1 MKTTSKIL
9 AGILAVSVIIF
20 YSCQKEF
27 NGSSTELNK
36 PHQVAIYLTDHQT
49 PVFDSVFIDLQ
60 ALEVKLSDDSLP
72 NDGWVTMSIRPGV
85 YNILKFRNG
94 IDTLFATGVLPNA
107 RINKIRLTLGTRN
120 SVMKDGLSFPLRIKD
135 EDKQIVLNLDD
146 SNFEINTPG
155 SVRFWI
161 DFDAA
166 RSIQIDNSGSGNNN
180 GYRLKCNIKVFTTSR
195 SGRIEGKVFPHI
207 ASPVIIA
214 HNGIDTATAIPES
227 DGEFKIVGLNPG
239 TYTVIYDGNNGYRDT
254 TISNVVVR
262 KGEDT
267 HINPITLR
275 Q

>member
-1 MKTTSKIL
+1 MKSTSKSL
-9 AGILAVSVIIF
+9 AGILAVSVLIF
-20 YSCQKEF
+20 YSCQKEL
-27 NGSSTELNK
+27 NSSSDELSK
-36 PHQVAIYLTDHQT
+36 PHMASIYLTDHQT

-60 ALEVKLSDDSLP
+60 ALEVKLSVDSLP
-72 NDGWVTMSIRPGV
+72 HGGWVTMNIRPGV

-94 IDTLFATGVLPNA
+94 IDTLFATGILPNA
-107 RINKIRLTLGTRN
+107 RINKIRLTLGSRN
-120 SVMKDGLSFPLRIKD
+120 SVMKDGQSFPLRIKD
-135 EDKQIVLNLDD
+135 EDKQVVLNLDD
-146 SNFEINTPG
+146 SNFEINIPG

-180 GYRLKCNIKVFTTSR
+180 GYRLKFNIKVFTSSR
-195 SGRIEGKVFPHI
+195 SGRIEGKVFPRA

-254 TISNVVVR
+254 TISNIVVR

-267 HINPITLR
+267 HLNSITLR